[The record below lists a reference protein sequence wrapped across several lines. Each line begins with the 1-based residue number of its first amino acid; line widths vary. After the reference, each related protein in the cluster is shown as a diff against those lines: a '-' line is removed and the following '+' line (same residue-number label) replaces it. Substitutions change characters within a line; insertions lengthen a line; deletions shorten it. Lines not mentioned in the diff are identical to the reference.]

1 MCQYVHVLLGND
13 QYPPVSDTP
22 PSPQT
27 PILSYSAFDPH
38 RVFLTAYKATRED
51 EVPLEVTHVH
61 QLQWVTSANAVTR
74 PQLLDMI
81 QIVVGI
87 EQIVYLYAKVCKLT

>member
-1 MCQYVHVLLGND
+1 MSDSLSHPFA
-13 QYPPVSDTP
+13 PP
-22 PSPQT
+22 PQT

-38 RVFLTAYKATRED
+38 RVFLTAYKASRED

-61 QLQWVTSANAVTR
+61 QLQWVVSANAVTR

-87 EQIVYLYAKVCKLT
+87 EQIVYLYAKVCKLFNSKNRLP